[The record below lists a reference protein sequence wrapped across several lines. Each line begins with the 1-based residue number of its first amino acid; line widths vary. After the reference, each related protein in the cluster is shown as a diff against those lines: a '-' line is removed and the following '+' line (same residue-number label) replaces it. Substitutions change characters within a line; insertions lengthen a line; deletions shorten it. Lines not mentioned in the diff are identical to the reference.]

1 MWRAPGCEVPLGF
14 GWWSIGQQSHPVGN
28 TSHPPATLA
37 SSLVQVILIYLAI
50 GVTFIPVGA
59 KCLITSRSVVEVSAR
74 YDNLPACVSAYAAV
88 AASPN
93 GATPVCTVT
102 LGPFPKAASTPLFV
116 YYELGNMFMNHRRMV
131 VSRSDAQLR
140 GEPTTEMDNKLCGP
154 QEYFQG
160 NSSALINPCGLAA
173 WAYFNDTFTL
183 SRSVTSTV
191 LNLST
196 SGLAYAPDKKTRF
209 KAVTPTSYFNT
220 VPSLRGGGQLVN
232 NGTGGVNSDERFI
245 AWMRPPALPTFR
257 KLYGRIDSLAGTGV
271 AGSSIQQGETI
282 TVQVANVYNTYS
294 FSGQKRVV
302 ISTSTWLGGANDF
315 LGIAYIVVGC
325 VCLALAAFFAMLG
338 ALKKRAPGDPRF
350 LSWNKQAQASGGQ
363 IPGVEMTTLRR
374 SFGGN

>member
-1 MWRAPGCEVPLGF
+1 LSWRAVVNLDTGRRSARAHTDTARPL
-14 GWWSIGQQSHPVGN
+14 
-28 TSHPPATLA
+28 A
-37 SSLVQVILIYLAI
+37 QVILIYLVI
-50 GVTFIPVGA
+50 GITFIPVGS
-59 KCLITSRSVVEVSAR
+59 KCLVTSRSVVEVSSR
-74 YDNLPACVSAYAAV
+74 YDNLPACVSAYAA
-88 AASPN
+88 AAANPQ

-102 LGPFPKAASTPLFV
+102 LGPFPKSASTPLFV

-140 GEPTTEMDNKLCGP
+140 GEPTTELDNKLCGP

-183 SRSVTSTV
+183 SRTATSSL
-191 LNLST
+191 LNDTFTLST
-196 SGLAYAPDKKTRF
+196 TGLAYAPDKKTRF
-209 KAVTPTSYFNT
+209 KAVTPSSYFNI

-232 NGTGGVNSDERFI
+232 NGSGGVNSDERFI

-257 KLYGRIDSLAGTGV
+257 KLYGRIDSLTGSGLAGT
-271 AGSSIQQGETI
+271 SIQQGETI

-294 FSGQKRVV
+294 FSGQKRIV

-350 LSWNKQAQASGGQ
+350 LSWNKAAAANAAVAAGGAS
-363 IPGVEMTTLRR
+363 VEMSDMGRAF
-374 SFGGN
+374 SGSS